1 MSEQPS
7 ALARS
12 RANRAA
18 TRHAAIFFAAA
29 GVVTLAGLALPHP
42 RTVDAGLLAVV
53 AVLCLVTAA
62 VTWTGGERLPGWWLP
77 AVVVCG
83 IAFVSLGLYG
93 NGERRGGVADGSEMY
108 YVWTVLFAAHHLG
121 RRMTVA
127 TVALVW
133 VAYGVCLS
141 FLDTGSVGTSRWLTT
156 AGLVAGAAIVVRSL
170 TERNHRLLA
179 DLERAAR
186 TDGLTGAANRR
197 AFDELA
203 AADVSVAR
211 RTGRPFG
218 LVLLD
223 LDGFKQLND
232 REGHAAGDHA
242 LVAVAEALRGA
253 VRQGDTVARLGGDEF
268 ALLLRD
274 VEGDGALVD
283 TAQRVAGR
291 AYVEAGGVRVSY
303 GVAVFGVDG
312 EDVVALLRAAD
323 KRLYES
329 KRGGLSPVSA
339 S

>member
-1 MSEQPS
+1 
-7 ALARS
+7 
-12 RANRAA
+12 
-18 TRHAAIFFAAA
+18 
-29 GVVTLAGLALPHP
+29 
-42 RTVDAGLLAVV
+42 VDTGLLAVV
-53 AVLCLVTAA
+53 ALLCILTAA
-62 VTWTGGERLPGWWLP
+62 GTWLGGRHLPGWWLP

-83 IAFVSLGLYG
+83 ILFVSLGLFG
-93 NGERRGGVADGSEMY
+93 NGERHGGVADGSEMY

-133 VAYGVCLS
+133 VAYAVCLS
-141 FLDTGSVGTSRWLTT
+141 FLGTGSVGTSRWLTT
-156 AGLVAGAAIVVRSL
+156 AGLVAGTALVVRSL
-170 TERNHRLLA
+170 TERNHRLVA
-179 DLERAAR
+179 DLERMAR

-203 AADVSVAR
+203 ATDVSVAR

-223 LDGFKQLND
+223 LDAFKQLND
-232 REGHAAGDHA
+232 RDGHAAGDQA
-242 LVAVAEALRGA
+242 LVAVAEGLRGA

-274 VEGDGALVD
+274 VEAEGALE
-283 TAQRVAGR
+283 TAQRVAER
-291 AYVEAGGVRVSY
+291 TYVEAGGIGVSY

-312 EDVVALLRAAD
+312 EDLVELLRTAD

-329 KRGGLSPVSA
+329 KRGRRETALSS